1 MYSISDLCEACKSE
15 SLVYIIIGREKAGS
29 LGCFIILNRPI
40 IIQTFSSAH
49 SPMVIVGNEILQIPD
64 ENALLSVVM
73 NCWLGISEA
82 ENGQC

>member
-15 SLVYIIIGREKAGS
+15 SLVYIIIGREKVGS

-40 IIQTFSSAH
+40 IIQRFSSAH
-49 SPMVIVGNEILQIPD
+49 HHPMVMVGSEILQIPD

-73 NCWLGISEA
+73 KCWLCI
-82 ENGQC
+82 